1 VAIRAL
7 DRHHRLVDGS
17 FWVLPDGPYTLT
29 NLWDEVAA

>member
-1 VAIRAL
+1 
-7 DRHHRLVDGS
+7 VDGS